1 MKRFKLFL
9 AALGLLA
16 LSSSHA
22 ADDWEQT
29 LAAARKEGK
38 IIVSASSSELMRKVF
53 TSFEQDYPGIKVS
66 YDSSNLRDFRARV
79 EKEREMGQYLWDVRI
94 GGTDA
99 STYQWKEKG
108 LLDPIRP
115 LMVAQDV
122 VKDATW
128 MGGIDSMFGDK
139 EKRYVL
145 LFTGYLSA
153 GPLVDRDLVPEKD
166 FKSAKDLLDP
176 RWKGKIVMQ
185 DPRSGGAGN
194 SALAAYIGNYGEQFA
209 RDLLS
214 RQDIVISDNK
224 RQMGEWLVRKRYPI
238 ALGLGSDD
246 AIAQFQQQGLGK
258 NVKDVLEDAMAG
270 DGIFLFNK
278 APNPNASKVFVN
290 WLLSKKTQTKL
301 AETAS
306 LNSRRVDVKP
316 GNPILALDPKRM
328 DKYLHM
334 SNEETLALRIRAQQ
348 IAKEYI
354 K

>member
-1 MKRFKLFL
+1 
-9 AALGLLA
+9 
-16 LSSSHA
+16 
-22 ADDWEQT
+22 
-29 LAAARKEGK
+29 
-38 IIVSASSSELMRKVF
+38 V
-53 TSFEQDYPGIKVS
+53 
-66 YDSSNLRDFRARV
+66 N
-79 EKEREMGQYLWDVRI
+79 
-94 GGTDA
+94 
-99 STYQWKEKG
+99 
-108 LLDPIRP
+108 
-115 LMVAQDV
+115 
-122 VKDATW
+122 DATW
-128 MGGIDSMFGDK
+128 IGGIDSMFGDK

-153 GPLVDRDLVPEKD
+153 GPLVDRDVVSEKD

-185 DPRSGGAGN
+185 DPSSGGAGN
-194 SALAAYIGNYGEQFA
+194 SALAAYIGKYGEQFA

-224 RQMGEWLVRKRYPI
+224 RQMAEWLVRKRYPI

-246 AIAQFQQQGLGK
+246 TIAQFQQQGLGK

-301 AETAS
+301 AEIAS
-306 LNSRRVDVKP
+306 LNSRRIDVKP

-348 IAKEYI
+348 IAKEFI